1 MGANKA
7 AFLDRDGT
15 IVVGLDHIRSADEL
29 RFINGSGEALKLF
42 GAAGYLLVIVS
53 NQGGVALGAFSRR
66 DLQEMDVR
74 LREMVSDLGL
84 KLAGTY
90 YCTDR
95 PDSGCSCRKPEP
107 GLALAAAE
115 ELDID
120 LSSSWVIG
128 DKTSDVML
136 GSNIGCRSALV
147 LTGKAGNDGRFEVEA
162 DLTGADLLECAR
174 IITGTECARSR
185 QRARPDAQSADA
197 SPAGT
202 TDSPRATVTRE
213 IPTRSQSPRP
223 GPAGK

>member
-15 IVVGLDHIRSADEL
+15 IVVGLDQIRSADEL

-74 LREMVSDLGL
+74 LREMVSGLGL
-84 KLAGTY
+84 ELAGTY

-95 PDSGCSCRKPEP
+95 PDSACSCRKPEP

-120 LSSSWVIG
+120 ISSSWVIG

-136 GSNIGCRSALV
+136 GRNIGCRSALV

-174 IITGTECARSR
+174 IITTTECAQLR
-185 QRARPDAQSADA
+185 
-197 SPAGT
+197 
-202 TDSPRATVTRE
+202 
-213 IPTRSQSPRP
+213 
-223 GPAGK
+223 